1 MASAVLVASVSLIAL
16 WAFIQLRNLRSN
28 ISKAKQSGLPY
39 VISPVYFQTVAWLI
53 LQEPLTPVL
62 KMLPRSWTRDWFPLS
77 RFGQIWHEGHA
88 PFAQLKTDNVIVVS
102 PGGNVLWT
110 CDPESINQFSKRSHD
125 FVKPVEMMGMLNLYG
140 PTITATEGEESRTYR
155 KIAAPSFND
164 RTHGAAWA
172 ESLKRSL
179 TMIKGWR
186 ETNAPVAQPN
196 EHIARLTL
204 QVISFVCFDRPLD
217 APSASPI
224 DIQPSK
230 SDKMTY
236 SEAISSMVANI
247 PTLFIIPPPVLKL
260 SPVSAHKDA
269 MTAYTEW
276 QRQMKEMRD
285 ETTARVSENFS
296 KNDKSLLESF
306 VQAGQ
311 PLNIGSQNHPIS
323 PAAVLGNIF
332 VFIMAGYE
340 TSANTL
346 TYAILLLACHPVLQ
360 RRLQAD
366 LDRILGDRPSSTWS
380 YESDFPK
387 ILEGYA
393 GAVIN
398 ETLRLYTVLPFLPKS
413 TKSKAQTFTSLG
425 REYIV
430 PPNTLILMNTSA
442 THRNPKYWP
451 EVTPKGNDGPPFPV
465 SSFDPARWLGKSND
479 DSPCTPVA
487 GSFMPFSDGP
497 RACMGKRFAQ
507 AQLCAV
513 LATIYKDHSI
523 ELAVKKDER
532 SYNERWQEAR
542 EKAEKELSTNVGFLM
557 SLKMRGQV
565 PLRVVSRNTKDSK
578 V

>member
-1 MASAVLVASVSLIAL
+1 MGI
-16 WAFIQLRNLRSN
+16 R
-28 ISKAKQSGLPY
+28 
-39 VISPVYFQTVAWLI
+39 VYFQTIAWLI

-62 KMLPRSWTRDWFPLS
+62 RMLPESWMKDWFPLS
-77 RFGQIWHEGHA
+77 RFRHVWHEGHA
-88 PFAQLKTDNVIVVS
+88 PFAHLKTDNVIVVS
-102 PGGNVLWT
+102 PGGNILWT
-110 CDPESINQFSKRSHD
+110 CDPESIHQFSKRSHD

-179 TMIKGWR
+179 SMIQGWK
-186 ETNAPVAQPN
+186 EANAPIAQLN
-196 EHIARLTL
+196 EHVARLTL
-204 QVISFVCFDRPLD
+204 QVISFVCFDRPMD
-217 APSASPI
+217 APSATRL

-230 SDKMTY
+230 SHKLTY

-247 PTLFIIPPPVLKL
+247 PTLFIIPPPVLKF
-260 SPVSAHKDA
+260 SPISAHKDA
-269 MTAYTEW
+269 ITAYTEW
-276 QRQMKEMRD
+276 QVHMKEMRD
-285 ETTARVSENFS
+285 ETTASLSENHS
-296 KNDKSLLESF
+296 RNGQSLLESF

-311 PLNIGSQNHPIS
+311 PPNVGSQNHLIS

-346 TYAILLLACHPVLQ
+346 TYAMILLACHPVIQ
-360 RRLQAD
+360 RHLQAD
-366 LDRILGDRPSSTWS
+366 LDRILGDRPSSSWS

-413 TKSKAQTFTSLG
+413 TKSKAQIFTSVG

-430 PPNTLILMNTSA
+430 PPDTLILMNTSA

-451 EVTPKGNDGPPFPV
+451 VVKPKGNDGPPYPV
-465 SSFDPARWLGKSND
+465 SSFDPARWLGKGNNG
-479 DSPCTPVA
+479 SPYTPVV

-513 LATIYKDHSI
+513 LATVFKNHSI
-523 ELAVKKDER
+523 ELAVKNDKR

-542 EKAEKELSTNVGFLM
+542 ERADKELSTNVGFLM

-565 PLRVVSRNTKDSK
+565 PLRVVSRSTTDFN
-578 V
+578 